1 MKTNII
7 TTVKATLLAVLC
19 SSIAVTTASAGDP
32 IPDVDVS
39 IEQSPGGI
47 KKGKTGPDGSATF
60 ANVNPGPIVLTLHH
74 HGVATGRQG
83 GSFFAIGNSTGGG
96 KSASGDWKDT
106 SKPFMLEMVVAGR
119 GPQSVTVKVTIKTSE
134 LKRGL
139 SN

>member
-32 IPDVDVS
+32 IAGVNVS

-60 ANVNPGPIVLTLHH
+60 ANVNPGPVVLTLHRI
-74 HGVATGRQG
+74 ATPRG
-83 GSFFAIGNSTGGG
+83 GGAFLAIGNSTGGG

-106 SKPFMLEMVVAGR
+106 SKPFTLEMVVAGR